1 VKLMD
6 GSVSVESIEGRGSR
20 FSAFLPF
27 ERVAAKPEAETIA
40 ELSAFDAGAYRILV
54 AEDEAINR
62 MYLTTYLTSSGYEVL
77 EAADGAR
84 ALERA
89 RGERPHLL
97 LLDISMPV
105 KDGWTVAA
113 ELRCDPSFDDMLII
127 ALTAHA
133 QDDVRR
139 RCTDLGMNGFLTK
152 PIDEKLMEATL
163 RELLGKNHD
172 PEGSG

>member
-1 VKLMD
+1 V
-6 GSVSVESIEGRGSR
+6 RG
-20 FSAFLPF
+20 
-27 ERVAAKPEAETIA
+27 
-40 ELSAFDAGAYRILV
+40 
-54 AEDEAINR
+54 
-62 MYLTTYLTSSGYEVL
+62 
-77 EAADGAR
+77 
-84 ALERA
+84 